1 MNGDQEEVKNNGD
14 DDEDAWVDYSR
25 AGWGDNQD

>member
-1 MNGDQEEVKNNGD
+1 MNGDEEEVEGDGD
-14 DDEDAWVDYSR
+14 DDDDAWVDYSR